1 MYTKPNRVVVT
12 GTPTQY
18 RSSYNRKKKTKKTQY
33 KIAKCIYSNYLINP
47 SLKQLFYI

>member
-18 RSSYNRKKKTKKTQY
+18 RSSYNRKKKQKK
-33 KIAKCIYSNYLINP
+33 P
-47 SLKQLFYI
+47 SIRLPSAFILTI